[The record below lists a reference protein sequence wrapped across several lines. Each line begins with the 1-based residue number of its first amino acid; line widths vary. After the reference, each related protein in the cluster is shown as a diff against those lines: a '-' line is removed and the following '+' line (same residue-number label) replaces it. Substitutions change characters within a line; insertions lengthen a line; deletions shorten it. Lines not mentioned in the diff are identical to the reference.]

1 MMKVAP
7 ALTAALTG
15 FAMLLCPIARAE
27 PTADDIYSK
36 WLSEYSVNYQG
47 RYTFDEMTQEGQRV
61 CALLDEVAN
70 AKTLQNAQQRLIDQ
84 LGFNKKEA
92 AGIIHSAIESYCHQY
107 SELVMSSGIMSS

>member
-1 MMKVAP
+1 MMKIAP
-7 ALTAALTG
+7 TLTAVLTG
-15 FAMLLCPIARAE
+15 FAMLLCPVARAE

-61 CALLDEVAN
+61 CALLDEMSN

-84 LGFNKKEA
+84 LGFSKKEA
-92 AGIIHSAIESYCHQY
+92 VGIIDSAVESYCQQY